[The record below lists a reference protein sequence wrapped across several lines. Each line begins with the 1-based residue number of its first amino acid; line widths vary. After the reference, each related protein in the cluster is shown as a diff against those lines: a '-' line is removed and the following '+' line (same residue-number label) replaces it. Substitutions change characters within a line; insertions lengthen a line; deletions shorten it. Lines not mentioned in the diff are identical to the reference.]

1 MQELVTTGICQLTS
15 QKRCDS
21 GVTLSTVEP
30 LLIHLFGLD
39 LFTLTSKYAT
49 SKAI

>member
-21 GVTLSTVEP
+21 GVSLSTVEP
-30 LLIHLFGLD
+30 LLIHLFGMD
-39 LFTLTSKYAT
+39 LFTLTSKYAI